1 MKPRFEGASTV
12 VHLPGSSLGLEAFAH
27 FARFPA
33 DREVPAPL
41 VVWMGGAITPEE
53 YERRRSSEPAAILEP
68 FGEARERCGRPAC
81 DLAILSSPPTLY
93 EGARPLA
100 RWFEYFGGE
109 LLPALPRPIPTILG
123 LVGNSFGAHLATGTA
138 CQRADVAAL
147 ATIAGVGMAEAEEAA
162 NSELPERL
170 AVRCFVNEL
179 DFAAPYAAE
188 LARRFKARGR
198 RLEVLER
205 RGDHPFSDYAANGS
219 VADAFSFVLEVL
231 SSR

>member
-1 MKPRFEGASTV
+1 MV
-12 VHLPGSSLGLEAFAH
+12 VRLPSASLGLEAFAY
-27 FARFPA
+27 FTRFPA

-41 VVWMGGAITPEE
+41 VVWIGGAITPEE
-53 YERRRSSEPAAILEP
+53 YERRRSSEPTAILEP
-68 FGEARERCGRPAC
+68 FGEALERCGLPPC
-81 DLAILSSPPTLY
+81 DLAILSSPPTLNA
-93 EGARPLA
+93 EARRLA
-100 RWFEYFGGE
+100 RWFEFFGEE
-109 LLPALPRPIPTILG
+109 LLPALPRPIPTLLG

-170 AVRCFVNEL
+170 AVRCFVNDL

-188 LARRFKARGR
+188 LAGRFNARGR
-198 RLEVLER
+198 RLEVIDR

-231 SSR
+231 SRR